1 MKLKHAGLAILISF
15 CLIVGMITPLS
26 AATAETP
33 SIEDS
38 TLNWSQFLGN
48 EGLQGISDAKTPTS
62 GDNME
67 LLWQAGKGSHTS
79 GNMGFNEVPGTPIV
93 VGDYVYVYYSEELH
107 KLDLETG
114 EEVASAPVF
123 GKSTNQFFIY
133 IAYGDG
139 KIFVPCDSNTID
151 AEETGVSKNHIRVYD
166 AETLEQLYITEE
178 IGDSGMQ
185 TPIFYHDGYI
195 FTGGY
200 FRNNYY
206 ACFDVTDDNPDSDNE
221 VKEAEWKVQ
230 TTSTKGFCWNGA
242 AFVGDYCIFADSGYR
257 TGSTVWSVNY
267 KTGEVVDTFTMS
279 GYECNASIVYY
290 EKNNRVYISANHPDD
305 CASIISYEVLPNGE
319 LDQDS
324 KMEWASGVEYGGTQ
338 STPVIYNDRLY
349 IGGGGG
355 TMGSNE
361 PFHVVDAN
369 TMTTIYTIDG
379 LLSKGSAAISTAYAT
394 EENGNQ
400 VYIYMVPYA
409 PESHIEGSG
418 RDQVQVYTNSYLWII
433 KDKEGQTE
441 PEYEIVENVGE
452 PEFCSQS
459 IAIAANGSL
468 IWYNDAGYV
477 YCYGNTENT
486 ATTATDLVN
495 RIDRFPDVGE
505 FKYYNSIEVRQIQ
518 ERYQSLDAAEQEKV
532 TNYDKLIA
540 ILAIADQDP
549 LERFNEGTASLA
561 DIDAVT
567 LDDSE
572 KVQML
577 LNAYA
582 AFSDEEKAAV
592 TGYDNLLA
600 AKAKI
605 EKLEKEA
612 AVTALVADID
622 KLPDTDKLTTANK
635 AAVSALQT
643 RYETLDDES
652 QKLITNYSKV
662 TDAAARIEEI
672 ETYME
677 EVEDLIEE
685 KLSGITITLE
695 SKSIIQ
701 EIDEVMQNIPPEDQ
715 LRITAIEQFLSPAKV
730 ELVNLMLEEL
740 VENGEAVEAT
750 QENKEALQALLD
762 EINQY
767 YAGILEADRKY
778 VQGYDAVATVQAA
791 IDALEDD
798 NPTAPTDPTQPTDPT
813 EPEGETPVPETGD
826 GLPAV
831 ALLLTLIACGVLLLS
846 RKRKQKLK
854 A

>member
-349 IGGGGG
+349 VIGGGGHG
-355 TMGSNE
+355 GSGA
-361 PFHVVDAN
+361 PFRVMDAN
-369 TMTTIYTIDG
+369 TLEIIYEYEE
-379 LLSKGSAAISTAYAT
+379 LNAKGSIVLTTAYAT
-394 EENGNQ
+394 KENKQTVYLYAMAYQNPKHVENNQ
-400 VYIYMVPYA
+400 NVFDEMNVYVFQDYEGLDHAICEKVDL
-409 PESHIEGSG
+409 IELG
-418 RDQVQVYTNSYLWII
+418 
-433 KDKEGQTE
+433 
-441 PEYEIVENVGE
+441 IVEPTQGQYISQTFSIDQFGNLSMYWDSNYVICIGNKKDTAITGDDVKQQIDRM
-452 PEFCSQS
+452 PEVNEYKYYNNFELRRIRERYDNLSDDEKAKVTNLDKLTAMLEAS
-459 IAIAANGSL
+459 EKLPEERLDELMDAIAALPAGDELTLDNAETVENLYSLYSQMTDKTLVENGAVL
-468 IWYNDAGYV
+468 EAAYAKIQQ
-477 YCYGNTENT
+477 
-486 ATTATDLVN
+486 L
-495 RIDRFPDVGE
+495 RGE
-505 FKYYNSIEVRQIQ
+505 
-518 ERYQSLDAAEQEKV
+518 DAAAKLVADIAALPAADKLTLADEGTVAGLEYRLEALGEDYAAKV
-532 TNYDKLIA
+532 TNADVLEAARTRINA
-540 ILAIADQDP
+540 IHAA
-549 LERFNEGTASLA
+549 LESL
-561 DIDAVT
+561 DT
-567 LDDSE
+567 
-572 KVQML
+572 
-577 LNAYA
+577 
-582 AFSDEEKAAV
+582 
-592 TGYDNLLA
+592 LLA
-600 AKAKI
+600 AK
-605 EKLEKEA
+605 LNG
-612 AVTALVADID
+612 
-622 KLPDTDKLTTANK
+622 P
-635 AAVSALQT
+635 
-643 RYETLDDES
+643 
-652 QKLITNYSKV
+652 
-662 TDAAARIEEI
+662 
-672 ETYME
+672 
-677 EVEDLIEE
+677 
-685 KLSGITITLE
+685 ITLE
-695 SKSIIQ
+695 SKAL
-701 EIDEVMQNIPPEDQ
+701 IDE
-715 LRITAIEQFLSPAKV
+715 AIQAMEGLDPADIATLTSYEQYFVPATV
-730 ELVNLMLEEL
+730 DYVNL
-740 VENGEAVEAT
+740 
-750 QENKEALQALLD
+750 LLD
-762 EINQY
+762 SLFTEDALTPVTQDNVATLKDTLAQIETY
-767 YAGILEADRKY
+767 YAYIPEADQKY
-778 VQGYDAVATVQAA
+778 VTKADAAAEMQAA
-791 IDALEDD
+791 IDAFEQG
-798 NPTAPTDPTQPTDPT
+798 TDTPDTP
-813 EPEGETPVPETGD
+813 ETPDTTQKPDSPDTPDTGD
-826 GLPAV
+826 AFPWLAV
-831 ALLLTLIACGVLLLS
+831 TLLGMALITGMVCS
-846 RKRKQKLK
+846 RRFQKH